1 MSASRNPMA
10 MSRDGLLPKNFEK
23 VNERFGTPHF
33 SIISTSV
40 FMIIVI
46 LFLGIENLVKT
57 ASTIKILLFL
67 SVNLSLIVMRESKI
81 ANYQPKFRAP
91 FYPWLQILGIAGYV
105 FLIIMMGSVTL
116 MVTAAFIG
124 CAMLWYLGYVRPR
137 IRRESALM
145 YVVERITDRQIV
157 DDTLRDELREVVKER
172 EEIIEDE
179 FDRLVKD
186 ALILDFEDVMS
197 FDDFIKI
204 AADELSKKHNVPPK
218 KFIQLFIE
226 REKQSCTA
234 LRPGL
239 AIPHII
245 IDGKNEFDVLLVRA
259 KQGIIFPDAPEPV
272 HIIFVL
278 VGTRDMRHSHLR
290 ALMAIAQIAQQHDFD
305 ERWLSAATTKDLR
318 DIMLLGQRKRH

>member
-1 MSASRNPMA
+1 
-10 MSRDGLLPKNFEK
+10 
-23 VNERFGTPHF
+23 
-33 SIISTSV
+33 
-40 FMIIVI
+40 MIIII

-57 ASTIKILLFL
+57 ASAIKILLFL

-81 ANYQPKFRAP
+81 ANYQPKFHAP
-91 FYPWLQILGIAGYV
+91 LYPWLQILGIAGYV

-116 MVTAAFIG
+116 LVTAAFIG
-124 CAMLWYLGYVRPR
+124 CALLWYLAYVRPR

-179 FDRLVKD
+179 FDHLVKD
-186 ALILDFEDVMS
+186 ALILDFEDEMS
-197 FDDFIKI
+197 FDGFVKI
-204 AADELSKKHNVPPK
+204 AADELSKRHNVPPK

-245 IDGKNEFDVLLVRA
+245 IDGKNEFDVLLVRS

-272 HIIFVL
+272 HIVFVL

-290 ALMAIAQIAQQHDFD
+290 ALMAIAQIAQQSDFD
-305 ERWLSAATTKDLR
+305 EKWLNAATTKDLR
-318 DIMLLGQRKRH
+318 DIMLLGDRKRH